1 MGKNIL
7 HLQMDFANSS
17 FAIIEEIISAWNQAC
32 AKLKGPN
39 NNGRYPSPKYVLL
52 PFRNGVR
59 KKPLLRTPLLNGVR
73 TYRGAT

>member
-59 KKPLLRTPLLNGVR
+59 KNPHYGLH
-73 TYRGAT
+73 Y